1 MSEVQKENKLVGDFL
16 VENGII
22 NQDQMNQ
29 ALLLQKDNAERLIG
43 EVIVSLG
50 FLSKEDM
57 IMALEMYLMATDT
70 MPTHVDEW
78 LDQEEIDLIIGKISS
93 DGKSS

>member
-57 IMALEMYLMATDT
+57 IMALEMYLMTTDT

-78 LDQEEIDLIIGKISS
+78 LDQEEIDLIMGKINSE
-93 DGKSS
+93 GKSS